1 MGIQMPTK
9 DVYTISGTGFSMEIR
24 MVSENVYEILG
35 TAFIGD
41 KNAHSE
47 YQMLD

>member
-1 MGIQMPTK
+1 
-9 DVYTISGTGFSMEIR
+9 MEIR
-24 MVSENVYEILG
+24 MVSENIYEILG

-47 YQMLD
+47 DV